1 MIKYI
6 IGSLM
11 MLLSFVATPTP
22 AGATSP
28 VTQMAVCNPTSA
40 VENFFGFQPWY
51 ACLPKTCPGAGASDG
66 TPKLCSLTDIYKI
79 AIPIVDWI
87 IKGAVFVSAGVMF
100 FMLFKIA
107 TSRGNASQYSTA
119 IRGVRD
125 AVIGLVIALL
135 SVAIL
140 NFVAGAFY

>member
-22 AGATSP
+22 VGASSP
-28 VTQMAVCNPTSA
+28 VTQVAVCSPNA
-40 VENFFGFQPWY
+40 AANFFGFQPWY
-51 ACLPKTCPGAGASDG
+51 ACLPTSCPGGGASDG

-79 AIPIVDWI
+79 AIPVVDWI

-107 TSRGNASQYSTA
+107 TSRGNASQYNTA
-119 IRGVRD
+119 ISGIRD

-135 SVAIL
+135 SVAIM